1 MSSPYKEDLQCF
13 FVKQLPETMTRFY
26 RAFFLLLGFFIT
38 IRVTAQEIQ
47 PVQFSFSAIRSTAD
61 KAQVSIKAKISD
73 SAQLYSASKKQP
85 GEIFISSVIFDTAVK
100 PFIKDSLLELGK
112 LNTAKDSATGG
123 VEVRYFADSV
133 EWKQNLYV
141 ADTDSLP
148 IKGSIIWLARKGENF
163 LSGEQSFL
171 VKVPA
176 LGAVE
181 ENYSSNQSI
190 WSIFWICLGTGLLA
204 VLTPCVFPL
213 VPVTVSFFLKRSK
226 SRSEGLRNAILYS
239 LSIILIYTIPTLILT
254 LIFGDKVLYNI
265 STSAISNLLFFAI
278 FLIFAIS
285 FFGAFDISLPN
296 SWANKADEK
305 AGKGGLIGIFFM
317 ALTLVIVSFSCTG
330 PIVGTLLGQTS
341 TQGVSL
347 APVLGMLGFG
357 LGLALPF
364 SLFAFFPS
372 MLQALPKSGGWLNTV
387 KVTFGF
393 IELALAMKFLSNVD
407 LAYHWR
413 LLDREIFLIIWIVI
427 FTLLGL
433 YLLGKLKFSHD
444 SDLAYITVPRL
455 FFAIASFCF
464 ALYLFPGLW
473 GAPLKG
479 IGGWLP
485 HTNTQDFNLHE
496 IKYQL
501 EDLKRTGMQAGS
513 ASGTSIASP
522 PKKYID
528 RLDAPL
534 GLTAYF
540 DLNEGLAAAKA
551 LNKPVMID
559 FTGHSCANCRKMEA
573 EVWDDPEVMRRIR
586 EDFVLISLYVDEST
600 ELPEGE
606 QYTNKEGEKITTL
619 GEKNLDYEIS
629 KFGFNAQPLYMFLD
643 TNGKPLSDVKYGYNS
658 DIAKFMQHLET
669 VKNEFLKRTGKV

>member
-1 MSSPYKEDLQCF
+1 MKLYKPVFLM
-13 FVKQLPETMTRFY
+13 L
-26 RAFFLLLGFFIT
+26 AFFIYLSI
-38 IRVTAQEIQ
+38 TAQEKQ
-47 PVQFSFSAIRSTAD
+47 PVQFTFSAVRNAGGQ
-61 KAQVSIKAKISD
+61 AVVSIKAKIAD
-73 SAQLYSASKKQP
+73 STQLYSAKKKLP
-85 GEIFISSVIFDTAVK
+85 EEAFVTSVVFDTASK
-100 PFIKDSLLELGK
+100 ALLKDSVAEFGK
-112 LNTAKDSATGG
+112 VQTATDAATAGVAVRYFTDSAEWQQVVNIADKDSAI
-123 VEVRYFADSV
+123 
-133 EWKQNLYV
+133 
-141 ADTDSLP
+141 
-148 IKGSIIWLARKGENF
+148 IKGSIVWLARKGENF
-163 LSGEQSFL
+163 LNGEQNFS
-171 VKVPA
+171 VKVA
-176 LGAVE
+176 AVSRAE
-181 ENYSSNQSI
+181 ESSKTGESI
-190 WSIFWICLGTGLLA
+190 WSIFWICLGTGLIA

-213 VPVTVSFFLKRSK
+213 IPVTVSFFLKRSK
-226 SRSEGLRNAILYS
+226 SKAEGLRNAVWYS
-239 LSIILIYTIPTLILT
+239 LSIILIYTIPTLVLT

-265 STSAISNLLFFAI
+265 STSAISNLLFFVI
-278 FLIFAIS
+278 FIIFAIS
-285 FFGAFDISLPN
+285 FFGAFDIALPN

-305 AGKGGLIGIFFM
+305 AGKGGMTGIFFM

-341 TQGVSL
+341 TKGVSL

-413 LLDREIFLIIWIVI
+413 LLDRDIFLIIWIVI
-427 FTLLGL
+427 FTLLGM
-433 YLLGKLKFSHD
+433 YLLGKLKFRHD
-444 SDLAYITVPRL
+444 SDLPYISVPRL
-455 FFAIASFCF
+455 FLAIASFCF

-501 EDLKRTGMQAGS
+501 EDLKRSGIQ
-513 ASGTSIASP
+513 SGTSTGTNAAQP
-522 PKKYID
+522 PKKYVDI
-528 RLDAPL
+528 LEAPL

-540 DLNEGLAAAKA
+540 DLDEGLAAAKA
-551 LNKPVMID
+551 LNKPVMLD

-586 EDFVLISLYVDEST
+586 EDFVLISLYVDEKR
-600 ELPEGE
+600 ELPESE
-606 QYTNKEGEKITTL
+606 DKITNV

-643 TNGKPLSDVKYGYNS
+643 ANGNPLSDIKYGYNS
-658 DIAKFMQHLET
+658 NIPKFIAHLET
-669 VKNEFLKRTGKV
+669 VKKEYLKRSGKA

>member
-1 MSSPYKEDLQCF
+1 MPKISRTL
-13 FVKQLPETMTRFY
+13 
-26 RAFFLLLGFFIT
+26 FLILGFFTSI
-38 IRVTAQEIQ
+38 IATAQDKQ
-47 PVQFSFSAIRSTAD
+47 PVQFGFSAIRDAGGQ
-61 KAQVSIKAKISD
+61 AYISIKAKVAD
-73 SAQLYSASKKQP
+73 SAQLFSAKKKS
-85 GEIFISSVIFDTAVK
+85 GDEVFVTSVIFDTSARRY
-100 PFIKDSLLELGK
+100 IKDSLVELGNLK
-112 LNTAKDSATGG
+112 TANDASTGG
-123 VEVRYFADSV
+123 VAVRYYRDSA
-133 EWKQNLYV
+133 EWRQPLSMGK
-141 ADTDSLP
+141 TDSAV
-148 IKGSIIWLARKGENF
+148 IKGSVIWLVKQGENF
-163 LSGEQSFL
+163 PNGEQNFS

-176 LGAVE
+176 VVKAVE
-181 ENYSSNQSI
+181 AENAKSESSI

-204 VLTPCVFPL
+204 VFTPCVFPL
-213 VPVTVSFFLKRSK
+213 IPVTVSFFLKRSK
-226 SRSEGLRNAILYS
+226 TRAEGLRNALWYS
-239 LSIILIYTIPTLILT
+239 FSIIAIYAIPTLILT

-265 STSAISNLLFFAI
+265 STSPFSNLLFFVI
-278 FLIFAIS
+278 FIIFAIS
-285 FFGAFDISLPN
+285 FFGAFDITLPN

-305 AGKGGLIGIFFM
+305 AGKGGVIGIFFM

-341 TQGVSL
+341 TKGVSL

-357 LGLALPF
+357 VGLALPF

-413 LLDREIFLIIWIVI
+413 LLDRDIFLVIWIVI
-427 FTLLGL
+427 FTLLGF

-444 SDLAYITVPRL
+444 SDLPYISVPRL

-464 ALYLFPGLW
+464 VLYLFPGLW

-485 HTNTQDFNLHE
+485 PVSTQDFNLHE

-501 EDLKRTGMQAGS
+501 EELKRSDVSLGSSTGTNA
-513 ASGTSIASP
+513 AKP
-522 PKKYID
+522 PAKYTD
-528 RLDAPL
+528 KLHAPL
-534 GLTAYF
+534 GLSAYF
-540 DLNEGLAAAKA
+540 DLDEGIAAAKA
-551 LNKPVMID
+551 LNKPVMLD

-573 EVWDDPEVMRRIR
+573 EVWDDPEVKRRIR

-600 ELPEGE
+600 ELPESE
-606 QYTNKEGEKITTL
+606 QKTSATGDKITTV
-619 GEKNLDYEIS
+619 GEKNLDYEVS

-643 TNGKPLSDVKYGYNS
+643 LNGNPLSDIKYGYDSN
-658 DIAKFMQHLET
+658 IQKFINHLET
-669 VKNEFLKRTGKV
+669 VKKEFVKRNSKV